1 MIEFIMQTK
10 NQKEMEHLK
19 GKKRIEVK
27 NSLGGIN
34 RLVIIGEIS
43 KLQDKAEEISQK
55 VTGRQSDRRYKVKKE
70 NQFLTYIYKAVYC
83 HPAYLTYMQITS

>member
-1 MIEFIMQTK
+1 
-10 NQKEMEHLK
+10 MEHLK
-19 GKKRIEVK
+19 DKKRIEVK

-55 VTGRQSDRRYKVKKE
+55 VTGRQSDRRYERKVKKE
-70 NQFLTYIYKAVYC
+70 NQCLTYIYKAVYC
-83 HPAYLTYMQITS
+83 HPAYLTYMQSTS